1 MDLLQQLNDAFHD
14 CDDLTVRS
22 YADGEVTLY
31 YFDRLLDGRQFQQ
44 IVTSF
49 FEDNPTDVS
58 IMRML
63 STWQAVNEP
72 SPAASER
79 CFITSVL
86 EGQIGAVYRSKL
98 YTVASGGAPT
108 RPVGVTE
115 RETLI
120 TGPHDAFIEDACT
133 NIALLRQRLRTTHL
147 KVKQIDIGHNC
158 TQYVYLIYLEGKVDK
173 SALEEINR
181 RLQFLQIDEVMDGNT
196 VAKYLENSPYSFFP
210 QWYDTERPDAIA
222 SCLSLGK
229 IALITDNSPS
239 VMAAPARFLEFF
251 ASTGDAYERWHFSVF
266 IRFLR
271 LAAFML
277 SIMFSAFYVAVT
289 TYHYQFIPAT
299 LLKTI
304 VSSRS
309 SVPFDPMIEALL
321 MEFVI
326 ELLREA
332 GVRLPTKIGQ
342 TIGIVGGLV
351 IGQAVVQAGLA
362 GNVLIVSV
370 AAGALSSFIVPNY
383 TMETSLRLLR
393 FVAILLAGFLG
404 YFGLMVFSIVFIV
417 HLCHLRS
424 INREYICLNGVPFYM
439 FLTRSLMPQSV
450 AHPATDVVAGDGN
463 KHEMKSEVQPCHH
476 HAKPG
481 E

>member
-1 MDLLQQLNDAFHD
+1 MDLQQQLTHSFRG

-31 YFDRLLDGRQFQQ
+31 YFDHLLDGAQFQQ

-63 STWQAVNEP
+63 STWQAIQEP

-79 CFITSVL
+79 SFIADIL
-86 EGQIGAVYRSKL
+86 KGRIGAVYRSKL
-98 YTVASGGAPT
+98 YTVSSGSGST
-108 RPVGVTE
+108 RSVEATE
-115 RETLI
+115 KETLI
-120 TGPHDAFIEDACT
+120 TGPHDAFTEGWST
-133 NIALLRQRLRTTHL
+133 NVSLLRRRLRTTDL
-147 KVKQIDIGHNC
+147 KVKKVDVGDSYSQF
-158 TQYVYLIYLEGKVDK
+158 VYLVYLEEKVDAF
-173 SALEEINR
+173 ALDEINR
-181 RLQFLQIDEVMDGNT
+181 RIQLLHIDEVLDGNT
-196 VAKYLENSPYSFFP
+196 VAKYLENSPFSFFP
-210 QWYDTERPDAIA
+210 QWYDTERPDAVVH
-222 SCLSLGK
+222 LLTLGK

-239 VMAAPARFLEFF
+239 TMVAPARFLEFF
-251 ASTGDAYERWHFSVF
+251 ASTGDMFERWHFSIF
-266 IRFLR
+266 IRLLR

-393 FVAILLAGFLG
+393 FMSILLAGFLG
-404 YFGLMVFSIVFIV
+404 YFGLMLFLIVFIM

-424 INREYICLNGVPFYM
+424 INREYIYIDGVPFYL
-439 FLTRSLMPQSV
+439 FLKQNRVPQSV
-450 AHPATDVVAGDGN
+450 THPSTNITVGN
-463 KHEMKSEVQPCHH
+463 HQEMTSEVRPCHQ